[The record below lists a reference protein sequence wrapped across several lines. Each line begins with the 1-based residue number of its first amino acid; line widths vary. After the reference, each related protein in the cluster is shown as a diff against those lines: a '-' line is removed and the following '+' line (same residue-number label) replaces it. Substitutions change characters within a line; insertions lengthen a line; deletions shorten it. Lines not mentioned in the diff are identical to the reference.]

1 MKRTLL
7 TIVAIVAMALS
18 ASAQQKGEQTL
29 GFNLNYSTGKS
40 TTKVQINDEQSNA
53 ATILGG
59 DNLGVGIEYG
69 YFIANN
75 LRVGGQI
82 SYGYTADDSKT
93 HSLIIMPNI
102 AYYVR
107 LTDNF
112 YYTPNFSIGFGLG
125 TTGTNDYT
133 NENFTMCGLA
143 TELQPLA
150 VEFRP
155 TQKFAMTV
163 SLCSL
168 QYVFLTDSN
177 SSEILN
183 TQITTKVSSNAFNF
197 SLLANAQIGFKLY
210 F

>member
-40 TTKVQINDEQSNA
+40 TTKVQINDEQSTA

-59 DNLGVGIEYG
+59 DNLGVGLEYG

-82 SYGYTADDSKT
+82 NYGYTADDSKT

-107 LTDNF
+107 LADNF

-125 TTGTNDYT
+125 TTGANDYT

-155 TQKFAMTV
+155 TQQFAMTV

-168 QYVFLTDSN
+168 QYVFLTDAN

-183 TQITTKVSSNAFNF
+183 TQITTKVSSNTFNF

>member
-40 TTKVQINDEQSNA
+40 TTKVQIDEQSNT

-155 TQKFAMTV
+155 TQQFAMTV

-168 QYVFLTDSN
+168 QYVFLTDAN

-183 TQITTKVSSNAFNF
+183 TQITTKVSSNTFNF

>member
-40 TTKVQINDEQSNA
+40 TTKVQINDEQSTA

-82 SYGYTADDSKT
+82 SYGYTADESKT

-112 YYTPNFSIGFGLG
+112 YYTPNFSIGFGIA
-125 TTGTNDYT
+125 TTSTNDYT

-155 TQKFAMTV
+155 TQQFAMTV

-168 QYVFLTDSN
+168 QYVFLTDAN

>member
-40 TTKVQINDEQSNA
+40 TTKVQINDEQSTA

-82 SYGYTADDSKT
+82 SYGYTADESKT

-155 TQKFAMTV
+155 TQQFAMTV

-168 QYVFLTDSN
+168 QYVFLTDAN

-183 TQITTKVSSNAFNF
+183 TQITTKVSSNVFNF

>member
-40 TTKVQINDEQSNA
+40 TTKVQINDEQSTA

-107 LTDNF
+107 LADNF

-155 TQKFAMTV
+155 TQQFAMTV

-168 QYVFLTDSN
+168 QYVFLTDAN
-177 SSEILN
+177 NSEILN
-183 TQITTKVSSNAFNF
+183 TQITTKVSSNTFNF

>member
-7 TIVAIVAMALS
+7 TIVAIVAMVLS

-40 TTKVQINDEQSNA
+40 TTKVQINDEQSTA
-53 ATILGG
+53 TTILGG

-82 SYGYTADDSKT
+82 SYGYTADESKT

-112 YYTPNFSIGFGLG
+112 YYTPNFSIGFGFG

-155 TQKFAMTV
+155 TQQFAMTV

-168 QYVFLTDSN
+168 QYVFLTDAN
-177 SSEILN
+177 SSKILN

>member
-40 TTKVQINDEQSNA
+40 TTKVQINDEQSTA

-82 SYGYTADDSKT
+82 NYGYTADDSKT

-112 YYTPNFSIGFGLG
+112 YYTPNLSIGFGLG

-133 NENFTMCGLA
+133 NEKFTMCGLA

-155 TQKFAMTV
+155 TQQFAMTV

-183 TQITTKVSSNAFNF
+183 TQITTKVSSNTFNF